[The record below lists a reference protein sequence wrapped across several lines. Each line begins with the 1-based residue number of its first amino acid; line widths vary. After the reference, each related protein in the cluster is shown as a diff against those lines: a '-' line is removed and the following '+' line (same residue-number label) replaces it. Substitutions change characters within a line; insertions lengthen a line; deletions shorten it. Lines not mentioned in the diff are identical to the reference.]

1 MVRTLDNKP
10 YNQITTKSRIA
21 TESTTNF
28 IIFMKKRRFRNL
40 IKYSY
45 YGQFITEW
53 QKVVVKAPDSTDRT
67 KKLHGKYTSSECE
80 S

>member
-1 MVRTLDNKP
+1 
-10 YNQITTKSRIA
+10 
-21 TESTTNF
+21 
-28 IIFMKKRRFRNL
+28 MKKRRFRNL

-53 QKVVVKAPDSTDRT
+53 QKVVIKAPDSTDRT